1 MMSVEDRLRTGLA
14 EHVARSTPDIGGQ
27 LVALEQRAGRRR
39 RNRVAGGVA
48 VATAVIAAVVWV
60 PGVTGRLPSI
70 QPASG
75 DTSLS
80 VLDTRVPITPGLS
93 TMLDADLAHPGEVS
107 RIARLAE
114 VERTA
119 SIWQEAFLAETVDGR
134 LCLWI
139 IEEGL
144 TFSTGGSN
152 GCQPR
157 SELLTSGVYLPWDAP
172 GGPDGPDH
180 LVILVPDGYTQVTAG
195 GTAVPVANNAA
206 ILGPIGDGTLV
217 FTGPGKPDRI
227 IRLDPTVVSVYT
239 GNVADTQEDRAR
251 IALTDLAQAARV
263 YRDANGTTD
272 GFAAQFREQEG
283 DALFNQMKQITDT
296 GATAA
301 LDDGRC
307 LTVTFPYRDITETP
321 C

>member
-1 MMSVEDRLRTGLA
+1 MSVEDRLRTGLA
-14 EHVARSTPDIGGQ
+14 DSVAHAVPDIDGQ

-39 RNRVAGGVA
+39 RNRVVGGVA
-48 VATAVIAAVVWV
+48 VAAAVVAAVVWV

-114 VERTA
+114 VSHSA
-119 SIWQEAFLAETVDGR
+119 SIWQEAYLAETTDGR
-134 LCLWI
+134 LCLMI
-139 IEEGL
+139 VEEGL
-144 TFSTGGSN
+144 TYSRGSSN

-157 SELLTSGVYLPWDAP
+157 SELLTSGVYLPWEAP
-172 GGPDGPDH
+172 GGPEGPDH
-180 LVILVPDGYTQVTAG
+180 LVLLVPDGYTQVTAG

-206 ILGPIGDGTLV
+206 ILGPIGDGTVV

-227 IRLDPTVVSVYT
+227 IRLDPSFVHVYQ
-239 GNVADTQEDRAR
+239 GDLADTQENNAR

-272 GFAAQFREQEG
+272 GFAAQFRAQEG
-283 DALFNQMKQITDT
+283 DALFNQMKHFTDT

-307 LTVTFPYRDITETP
+307 LSVTFPGGQITETP

>member
-1 MMSVEDRLRTGLA
+1 
-14 EHVARSTPDIGGQ
+14 
-27 LVALEQRAGRRR
+27 
-39 RNRVAGGVA
+39 VA
-48 VATAVIAAVVWV
+48 VAAAVVAAVVWV
-60 PGVTGRLPSI
+60 PGNTGRLPSI

-75 DTSLS
+75 DTSVS

-93 TMLDADLAHPGEVS
+93 QMLDADLAHPGQVS
-107 RIARLAE
+107 RIARLAQ
-114 VERTA
+114 VEATA
-119 SIWQEAFLAETVDGR
+119 DIYQEAYLAETTDGR

-144 TFSTGGSN
+144 TYSRGSSN

-157 SELLTSGVYLPWDAP
+157 SELVTSGVYLPWDAP
-172 GGPDGPDH
+172 GGAEGPDH

-227 IRLDPTVVSVYT
+227 IRLDPTFVSVYQ
-239 GNVADTQEDRAR
+239 GDLADTQENNAR
-251 IALTDLAQAARV
+251 IALTSLSQAARV

-283 DALFNQMKQITDT
+283 DAPVNQMKQFTDT

-307 LTVTFPYRDITETP
+307 LTVTFPDGDITETP

>member
-1 MMSVEDRLRTGLA
+1 MSVEDRLRTGLA
-14 EHVARSTPDIGGQ
+14 DSVAHSVPDIDGQ
-27 LVALEQRAGRRR
+27 LVALELRAGRRR
-39 RNRVAGGVA
+39 RNRLIGGVA
-48 VATAVIAAVVWV
+48 VAVAVAGVVVWV
-60 PGVTGRLPSI
+60 PGVTDRPPSI

-93 TMLDADLAHPGEVS
+93 TMLDADLAHAGEVS

-114 VERTA
+114 VSHSA
-119 SIWQEAFLAETVDGR
+119 SIWQEAFLAETLDGR

-144 TFSTGGSN
+144 TYSRGSSN

-157 SELLTSGVYLPWDAP
+157 SELLTSGVYLPWEAP
-172 GGPDGPDH
+172 GGPDGPDR

-195 GTAVPVANNAA
+195 GTAVPVANNTA
-206 ILGPIGDGTLV
+206 ILGPIGDGTVV

-227 IRLDPTVVSVYT
+227 IRLDPSFVRVYQ
-239 GNVADTQEDRAR
+239 GDLADTQENNAR

-263 YRDANGTTD
+263 YRDANVTTD
-272 GFAAQFREQEG
+272 GFAAQFRAQEG
-283 DALFNQMKQITDT
+283 DALFNQMKEFTDS

-307 LTVTFPYRDITETP
+307 LTVTFPDGEITEAP

>member
-1 MMSVEDRLRTGLA
+1 MSVEDRLRTGLA
-14 EHVARSTPDIGGQ
+14 DSVAHTVPDIDGQ
-27 LVALEQRAGRRR
+27 LVALEQRAGSRRR
-39 RNRVAGGVA
+39 KRVAGGVA
-48 VATAVIAAVVWV
+48 VAAAVVAAVVLV
-60 PGVTGRLPSI
+60 PGAAWRLPSI

-75 DTSLS
+75 ETSLS

-93 TMLDADLAHPGEVS
+93 TMLDAALAHPGEVS

-114 VERTA
+114 VEPTA
-119 SIWQEAFLAETVDGR
+119 EIWQEAFLAETADGR

-144 TFSTGGSN
+144 TYSTGGSN

-180 LVILVPDGYTQVTAG
+180 LVILVPDGYTQVTAS

-206 ILGPIGDGTLV
+206 ILGPIGDGTVV

-227 IRLDPTVVSVYT
+227 IRLDPTVVSVYQ
-239 GNVADTQEDRAR
+239 GDLADTQENNAR

-283 DALFNQMKQITDT
+283 DALFNQMKQFTDT

-307 LTVTFPYRDITETP
+307 LTVTFPGGDITETP

>member
-1 MMSVEDRLRTGLA
+1 MSVEDRLRTGLA
-14 EHVARSTPDIGGQ
+14 EQVALAVPDIDGQ
-27 LVALEQRAGRRR
+27 LVALEKRAGRRR
-39 RNRVAGGVA
+39 RNRLAGGVA
-48 VATAVIAAVVWV
+48 VAAAVVAAVVWV
-60 PGVTGRLPSI
+60 PGVTGRLQSI

-114 VERTA
+114 VSHGT

-144 TFSTGGSN
+144 TYSSGGSN

-180 LVILVPDGYTQVTAG
+180 LVLLVPDGYTQVTAG
-195 GTAVPVANNAA
+195 GTAVPVDSNAA
-206 ILGPIGDGTLV
+206 VLGPIGDGTVV

-227 IRLDPTVVSVYT
+227 IRLDPTFVSVYQ
-239 GNVADTQEDRAR
+239 GDLADTQENNAR
-251 IALTDLAQAARV
+251 IALTGLAQAARV
-263 YRDANGTTD
+263 YRDAYGTTD

-283 DALFNQMKQITDT
+283 DALFNQMKVLTDT

-307 LTVTFPYRDITETP
+307 LSVAFPDGEITEAP

>member
-1 MMSVEDRLRTGLA
+1 MSVEDRLRTGLA
-14 EHVARSTPDIGGQ
+14 DSVALAVPDIDGQ
-27 LVALEQRAGRRR
+27 LVALEKRAGRRR
-39 RNRVAGGVA
+39 RNRVVGGVA
-48 VATAVIAAVVWV
+48 VAAAVVAAVVWV

-80 VLDTRVPITPGLS
+80 VLDTRVPITPGLA

-114 VERTA
+114 VEPTA
-119 SIWQEAFLAETVDGR
+119 GIWQEAFLAEAADGR

-139 IEEGL
+139 VEEGL
-144 TFSTGGSN
+144 TYSRGGSN

-172 GGPDGPDH
+172 GGPDGQDH
-180 LVILVPDGYTQVTAG
+180 VVILVPDGYTQATSA

-206 ILGPIGDGTLV
+206 ILSRIGDGTVV
-217 FTGPGKPDRI
+217 FTGPGEPDRI
-227 IRLDPTVVSVYT
+227 IRLDPSFVSAYQ
-239 GNVADTQEDRAR
+239 GDLADTQEDNAR
-251 IALTDLAQAARV
+251 IALTGLAQAARV
-263 YRDANGTTD
+263 YRDAHGTTD
-272 GFAAQFREQEG
+272 GFAAQFRAQEG
-283 DALFNQMKQITDT
+283 DALFNQMKVLTDT

-307 LTVTFPYRDITETP
+307 LSVAFPDGEITEAP

>member
-1 MMSVEDRLRTGLA
+1 
-14 EHVARSTPDIGGQ
+14 
-27 LVALEQRAGRRR
+27 
-39 RNRVAGGVA
+39 VA
-48 VATAVIAAVVWV
+48 VATAVVAAVVWG
-60 PGVTGRLPSI
+60 PGITARLPTM

-75 DTSLS
+75 DTSVS

-93 TMLDADLAHPGEVS
+93 TMLDAELAHPGEVS

-114 VERTA
+114 VEPTA
-119 SIWQEAFLAETVDGR
+119 DIWQEAYLAETTDGR

-144 TFSTGGSN
+144 TYSRGSSN
-152 GCQPR
+152 DCQPR
-157 SELLTSGVYLPWDAP
+157 SELLTSGVYLPWEAP
-172 GGPDGPDH
+172 GGPDGPDRV
-180 LVILVPDGYTQVTAG
+180 VILVPDGYTQVTAG

-206 ILGPIGDGTLV
+206 ILGPIGDGALV

-227 IRLDPTVVSVYT
+227 IRLDPTFVSVYQ
-239 GNVADTQEDRAR
+239 GDLADTQENNAR

-272 GFAAQFREQEG
+272 GFAAQFRAQEG
-283 DALFNQMKQITDT
+283 DAPVNQLQQFTDT

-307 LTVTFPYRDITETP
+307 LTVTFPNGDITEAP

>member
-1 MMSVEDRLRTGLA
+1 MSVEDRLRTGLA

-48 VATAVIAAVVWV
+48 VAAAVVAAVVWV
-60 PGVTGRLPSI
+60 PGNTGRPTSI

-75 DTSLS
+75 DTSVS

-93 TMLDADLAHPGEVS
+93 QMLDADLAHPGQVS

-114 VERTA
+114 VEPTA
-119 SIWQEAFLAETVDGR
+119 DIWQEAYLAETTDGR

-144 TFSTGGSN
+144 TYSRGSSN

-157 SELLTSGVYLPWDAP
+157 SELLTGGVYLPWDAP
-172 GGPDGPDH
+172 GGAEGPDH
-180 LVILVPDGYTQVTAG
+180 LVILAPDGYTQVTAG
-195 GTAVPVANNAA
+195 GTIVPVANNAA
-206 ILGPIGDGTLV
+206 VLGPIGDGTLV

-227 IRLDPTVVSVYT
+227 MRLDPTVVSVYQ
-239 GNVADTQEDRAR
+239 GDLADTQENNAR
-251 IALTDLAQAARV
+251 IALTDLARAARV

-283 DALFNQMKQITDT
+283 DAPVNQMKQFTDT

-307 LTVTFPYRDITETP
+307 LTVTFPDGDITETP

>member
-1 MMSVEDRLRTGLA
+1 MSVEDRLRAGLA
-14 EHVARSTPDIGGQ
+14 DSVAHAVPDIDGQ
-27 LVALEQRAGRRR
+27 LVALEKRAGRRR
-39 RNRVAGGVA
+39 RNRVVGAVA
-48 VATAVIAAVVWV
+48 VAAAVVAGVLWV

-114 VERTA
+114 VEPTA
-119 SIWQEAFLAETVDGR
+119 GIWQEAFLAETVDGR
-134 LCLWI
+134 LCLAI

-144 TFSTGGSN
+144 TYSSGSSN

-172 GGPDGPDH
+172 GGPEGPDH
-180 LVILVPDGYTQVTAG
+180 LVLLVPDGYTQVTAG

-206 ILGPIGDGTLV
+206 ILGPIGDGTVV

-227 IRLDPTVVSVYT
+227 IRLDPSFVHLYK
-239 GNVADTQEDRAR
+239 GDLADTQENNAR

-283 DALFNQMKQITDT
+283 DALFNQMKQFTDT
-296 GATAA
+296 GAIAA
-301 LDDGRC
+301 LDAGRC
-307 LTVTFPYRDITETP
+307 LSVTFPGGQITEIP

>member
-1 MMSVEDRLRTGLA
+1 MSVEDRLRTGLA
-14 EHVARSTPDIGGQ
+14 DSVALAVPDIDGQ
-27 LVALEQRAGRRR
+27 LVALEKRAGRRR
-39 RNRVAGGVA
+39 RNRVVGGVA
-48 VATAVIAAVVWV
+48 VAAAVVAAVVWV

-114 VERTA
+114 VSHSA
-119 SIWQEAFLAETVDGR
+119 GIWQEAFLAETVDGR
-134 LCLWI
+134 VCLWI

-144 TFSTGGSN
+144 TYSKGGSN

-157 SELLTSGVYLPWDAP
+157 SELLTTGVYLPWDAP

-180 LVILVPDGYTQVTAG
+180 VVILVPDGYTQVTAG

-217 FTGPGKPDRI
+217 FTGAGKPDRI
-227 IRLDPTVVSVYT
+227 IRLDPTFVSVYQ
-239 GNVADTQEDRAR
+239 GNLTDTQENNAR

-263 YRDANGTTD
+263 YRDANGATD
-272 GFAAQFREQEG
+272 GFAAQFRAEEG
-283 DALFNQMKQITDT
+283 DALFNQMKQLTDT
-296 GATAA
+296 GATAV

-307 LTVTFPYRDITETP
+307 LTVTFPDGEIAEAP

>member
-1 MMSVEDRLRTGLA
+1 
-14 EHVARSTPDIGGQ
+14 
-27 LVALEQRAGRRR
+27 VALEQRAGRRR

-48 VATAVIAAVVWV
+48 VAAAVVAAVVWV
-60 PGVTGRLPSI
+60 PGNTGRLPSI

-75 DTSLS
+75 DTSVS

-93 TMLDADLAHPGEVS
+93 QMLDADLAHPGQVS
-107 RIARLAE
+107 RIARLAQ
-114 VERTA
+114 VEATA
-119 SIWQEAFLAETVDGR
+119 DIYQEAYLAETTDGR

-144 TFSTGGSN
+144 TYSRGSSN

-157 SELLTSGVYLPWDAP
+157 SELVTSGVYLPWDAP
-172 GGPDGPDH
+172 GGAEGPDH

-227 IRLDPTVVSVYT
+227 IRLDPTFVSVYQ
-239 GNVADTQEDRAR
+239 GDLADTQENNAR
-251 IALTDLAQAARV
+251 IALTSLSQAARV

-283 DALFNQMKQITDT
+283 DAPVNQMKQFTDT

-301 LDDGRC
+301 LEDGRC
-307 LTVTFPYRDITETP
+307 LTVTFPDGDITETP